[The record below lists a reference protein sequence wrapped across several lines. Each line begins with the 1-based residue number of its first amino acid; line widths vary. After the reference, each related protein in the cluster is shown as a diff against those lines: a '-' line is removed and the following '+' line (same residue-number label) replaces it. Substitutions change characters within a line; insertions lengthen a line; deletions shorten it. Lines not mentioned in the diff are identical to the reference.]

1 MEQKMKDSNQLYS
14 NIDLHAVLSSNGRFL
29 YISSNCKQ
37 LLLYEQKDL
46 LGCFLKDFVHT
57 EDQFLVESY
66 FYNQHMLEIC
76 HFRLLRSD
84 LTAVWVEASIDFV
97 ACDGLD
103 NDLSREMILKMRVMN
118 TEPQKAAFQ
127 PTEVS
132 EQSLGSLPAFQDV
145 SEAENL
151 IAMLPNPLC
160 ITALGKIV
168 YANDAMLQLMGV
180 CTKDEMIGKSAF
192 DFIAEEYHDIVRSRI
207 KRLQQGLPV
216 GMIEQIWKR
225 KDGSMIHIEVKSSP
239 AIYQN
244 QRAVGMI
251 EQIWKRKDG
260 SMIHIEV
267 KSSPAIYQNQRAELL
282 LLVDISSR
290 KKFQTVLQKSRE
302 RYQLLIQNSIDT
314 IAVIHDHKWVFMN
327 ESGIKLFEAEH
338 YDKLIGK
345 DIFHQIHSC
354 DQQKVKKS
362 LSRII
367 ERASDSEI
375 VTMSCHTFKHRLIY
389 TEMVC
394 IPTTFFGET
403 AVQII
408 LRDISERK
416 QTEELM
422 LRSEKLSIAGQ
433 LAAGIAH
440 EIRNPLTAIKGFL
453 QLIKPKTKDRDQY
466 FEIVFSELSRIEII
480 LSELL
485 MLAKPQQT
493 ASMQTLDLKKII
505 SEVTALLET
514 QANLNGILMNTSDI
528 EEDLL
533 MNGDQNQLKQVFI
546 NLIKN
551 AVESMPDGGKVD
563 ITAKAEK
570 EGILVTIRDE
580 GIGIPESVMKRIGE
594 PFLTTK
600 EKGTGLGLMVTFNI
614 LENHNGT
621 IRVDSD
627 PEKGT
632 VFHIMFP
639 AK

>member
-1 MEQKMKDSNQLYS
+1 MEQKMKDSTQLCS

-46 LGCFLKDFVHT
+46 LGCYLKDFVHT

-76 HFRLLRSD
+76 TFRLLRSD

-97 ACDGLD
+97 ACDLSD
-103 NDLSREMILKMRVMN
+103 NELGREMILKMRVLDSQPK
-118 TEPQKAAFQ
+118 TTALETKSAA
-127 PTEVS
+127 S
-132 EQSLGSLPAFQDV
+132 EQPLGSLPAFQNV
-145 SEAENL
+145 TEAEKL

-160 ITALGKIV
+160 ITMLGKIV
-168 YANDAMLQLMGV
+168 YANDAMLNLMGV
-180 CTKDEMIGKSAF
+180 CTRDEMIGKSAF
-192 DFIAEEYHDIVRSRI
+192 DFIVEDYHDIVRSRI
-207 KRLQQGLPV
+207 TRLQQGLPV

-225 KDGSMIHIEVKSSP
+225 KDGSTVHIEVKSSP
-239 AIYQN
+239 T
-244 QRAVGMI
+244 
-251 EQIWKRKDG
+251 
-260 SMIHIEV
+260 
-267 KSSPAIYQNQRAELL
+267 IYQNQRAELL

-354 DQQKVKKS
+354 DQQKVKES

-367 ERASDSEI
+367 ERKSESEI

-493 ASMQTLDLKKII
+493 ASMQTLNLKKLI

-551 AVESMPDGGKVD
+551 AVESMPNGGKVD
-563 ITAKAEK
+563 ITAKAQR

-580 GIGIPESVMKRIGE
+580 GVGIPESVMKRIGE

-621 IRVDSD
+621 ISVDSQ

>member
-46 LGCFLKDFVHT
+46 LGCYLKDFVHS

-97 ACDGLD
+97 ACDVSDHELG
-103 NDLSREMILKMRVMN
+103 REMILKMRVLDAD
-118 TEPQKAAFQ
+118 PQTTAVHTKSKA
-127 PTEVS
+127 S
-132 EQSLGSLPAFQDV
+132 EQSVDRLPAFQHV
-145 SEAENL
+145 SEAEKL

-160 ITALGKIV
+160 ITTLGKIV
-168 YANDAMLQLMGV
+168 YANDAMLNLMGV
-180 CTKDEMIGKSAF
+180 CTRGEMIGKSVY
-192 DFIAEEYHDIVRSRI
+192 DFIVEDYHDIVRSRI
-207 KRLQQGLPV
+207 SRLQQGLPV

-225 KDGSMIHIEVKSSP
+225 EDGSTVHIEVKSSP
-239 AIYQN
+239 TIYQN
-244 QRAVGMI
+244 Q
-251 EQIWKRKDG
+251 Q
-260 SMIHIEV
+260 
-267 KSSPAIYQNQRAELL
+267 AELL

-314 IAVIHDHKWVFMN
+314 IAVIHDQKWVFMN

-345 DIFHQIHSC
+345 GIFHQIHSC

-367 ERASDSEI
+367 DRTSDSEI

-466 FEIVFSELSRIEII
+466 FDIVFSELSRIEII

-493 ASMQTLDLKKII
+493 ASMQMLDLKKII

-514 QANLNGILMNTSDI
+514 QANLNGILMNTNDI

-533 MNGDQNQLKQVFI
+533 INGDQNQLKQVFI

-570 EGILVTIRDE
+570 GGIRVTIKDE
-580 GIGIPESVMKRIGE
+580 GVGIPESVMKRIGE

-614 LENHNGT
+614 LENHKGT
-621 IRVDSD
+621 ISVDSQ

-632 VFHIMFP
+632 AFHIMFP